1 MKNLRIVLVFNL
13 LVIMLTTSSAWAG
26 SQQEGEPQ
34 FAIEEIAKFTKKIE
48 RNMAEK
54 GVRVFIIG
62 RNGRPVEELPKGVEY
77 THVAFGVYSK
87 VETQD
92 GRIVP
97 GYAYYNLYQSEKDG
111 ATSSL
116 VTDYTIDFLVN
127 IYEPKV
133 GIVIPTPELQKRL
146 LTFIGTAEYQ
156 SLHNPSYSVLSNPYN
171 DIFQNCTEF
180 TLDVINSSIYKTV
193 DKDDLKLAA
202 KDHFKAYDVHIS
214 PFKVL
219 FGSMFVSGV
228 TKSDHV
234 GQIKTATY
242 TTIAAY
248 LESFNLAQEIIT
260 VEM

>member
-1 MKNLRIVLVFNL
+1 MKRLRIFIIFNVF
-13 LVIMLTTSSAWAG
+13 VIMLSTSPAWAG
-26 SQQEGEPQ
+26 SQQGGEPQ
-34 FAIEEIAKFTKKIE
+34 IPIDDIATFTKKIE
-48 RNMAEK
+48 RTMAEK

-62 RNGRPVEELPKGVEY
+62 RNGSPIEELPKGVEF

-92 GRIVP
+92 GRVVP
-97 GYAYYNLYQSEKDG
+97 GYAYYNLYQSEENG

-146 LTFIGTAEYQ
+146 LSFIGTPEYQ
-156 SLHNPSYSVLSNPYN
+156 SLHNPNYSVLSNPYN

-180 TLDVINSSIYKTV
+180 TLDVINSSIYQTV
-193 DKDDLKLAA
+193 DKNQLKVAA

-228 TKSDHV
+228 TKSDHD
-234 GQIKTATY
+234 GQIKTATF
-242 TTIAAY
+242 TTIAKY
-248 LESFNLAQEIIT
+248 LENFNLAQEVLTIDL
-260 VEM
+260 